1 MYWWTGDNIEI
12 VEINNRLYALYGWN
26 GEAYYHCWECADR
39 YTVIDE
45 KIEYVIKP
53 IYEENPDGEFDIV
66 GYEIV

>member
-12 VEINNRLYALYGWN
+12 VEIEGKLYALYGWN
-26 GEAYYHCWECADR
+26 GETYNHCWECADR

-45 KIEYVIKP
+45 KTEYTIRP
-53 IYEENPDGEFDIV
+53 IYEENADGDFDIV